1 METKGKFERKYLRNY
16 THFVY
21 STHQVRLDQV
31 RQYLNQIFSK
41 FPELKKKW
49 QHCLYLV
56 IKQNLCEFLLFQLRQ
71 WIHFPIKTL
80 QAIVVPNCLIE
91 DSMYSS
97 PSKWIDN
104 FCFRRGYFF
113 TTKGVK
119 LTKNTENDPG
129 KRERSRKDLS
139 FFLVLA
145 FFYKRFCKNW
155 TYFTQKNYYFVC
167 FF

>member
-1 METKGKFERKYLRNY
+1 
-16 THFVY
+16 
-21 STHQVRLDQV
+21 
-31 RQYLNQIFSK
+31 
-41 FPELKKKW
+41 
-49 QHCLYLV
+49 
-56 IKQNLCEFLLFQLRQ
+56 
-71 WIHFPIKTL
+71 
-80 QAIVVPNCLIE
+80 
-91 DSMYSS
+91 MYSS

-167 FF
+167 FEWLYENSGKNVKPAIHWGIYNFMKINERTLLVRKSHFEGDIPPILYEFILELWAKFGRWDLKSIELLGIDFVLFQNAL